1 MATDTDESRLS
12 NFASK
17 AWGSPCAF
25 IKELDD
31 SQAKFDYIDLG
42 GYFTTFRKFFVGALS
57 VDKILIRQEYRDAFE
72 ELEKEAY
79 YNGVCVTGQPGIGKT
94 LFNIYILVKRLGEK
108 KAVAMQFMNGQ
119 PMYALFQD
127 TARFYSLDNI
137 LPLYEPPFVWVLC
150 DSNDKVES
158 PSGVFRGEQDRI
170 RIIQTTSP
178 KVSRWKEW
186 TKQHGADIYVMD
198 IWTEN
203 EIRQLSAMLELNVDR
218 TIDLARK
225 WGNVPLMLLK
235 NLKLSD
241 KEIEKV
247 YRKGA
252 VRAVGDTPQF
262 MAASVQNFPSDPPS
276 SFFFVRPSSD
286 DGVAS
291 RREFDSPRAD
301 KNPLAIA
308 STSASGPRQSNKI
321 GILQASLLQ
330 GTRFPALGY
339 GVPPYYWVSPDL
351 FPGIDGLLVF
361 KTRICAFQ
369 VTISS
374 THRSPDAGLEKIR
387 KNLRADLKDVPL
399 GLVFVGPQ
407 ESAIKQVATR
417 WRSRVRFT
425 STGKIVP
432 VAWSVVDPAS
442 GDVEYNSFRDVE
454 YTREFDEPE
463 QAEQLGNATEPED
476 QAATP
481 SKRSPKRIA
490 QSAKSKGKRRKIE

>member
-1 MATDTDESRLS
+1 MATDTDESQLS
-12 NFASK
+12 QFTSK

-31 SQAKFDYIDLG
+31 GQGKFDYIDLG
-42 GYFTTFRKFFVGALS
+42 GYFTTFRKFFGGALS

-119 PMYALFQD
+119 PMYALFQGM
-127 TARFYSLDNI
+127 AHFYSLDNI

-203 EIRQLSAMLELNVDR
+203 EIKQLSAMLELNVDR
-218 TIDLARK
+218 MIDLARK
-225 WGNVPLMLLK
+225 WGNVPRMLLK
-235 NLKLSD
+235 NLNLSD
-241 KEIEKV
+241 KEIENV

-252 VRAVGDTPQF
+252 KQAIGDTPQF

-276 SFFFVRPSSD
+276 SFFFVRPSND
-286 DGVAS
+286 DGVVS
-291 RREFDSPRAD
+291 RRGFDIYVPTKTLWLLLAQALRGLDNQIKLAFYNVLSQHNQTRSSAGNVFESWFHSFVAAGNEVSCTWLPRGNAKLPTTWTIPD
-301 KNPLAIA
+301 PDDGNVNHDYLIP
-308 STSASGPRQSNKI
+308 SS
-321 GILQASLLQ
+321 LQ
-330 GTRFPALGY
+330 ALGY

-369 VTISS
+369 VTISPP
-374 THRSPDAGLEKIR
+374 HRSPVAGLEKIR

-399 GLVFVGPQ
+399 GVVFVGPQ
-407 ESAIKQVATR
+407 ESAIK
-417 WRSRVRFT
+417 
-425 STGKIVP
+425 
-432 VAWSVVDPAS
+432 
-442 GDVEYNSFRDVE
+442 RDRH
-454 YTREFDEPE
+454 TM
-463 QAEQLGNATEPED
+463 
-476 QAATP
+476 
-481 SKRSPKRIA
+481 
-490 QSAKSKGKRRKIE
+490 AKSGSFHVNGKNRSSCVVSGGSCFRGC